1 MRQPC
6 GRGNLYHPQAK
17 RCFRIGSRGPCAKNL
32 IFTFDFNTRPSI
44 DGISYNGMCRCSRK
58 NCEENEL
65 DNVIFCDRTKGLIRY
80 KNGCHK
86 MYTQGPCFRGS
97 WLVPRREGKQEIFS
111 DRNAERVGL
120 CECIPGYT
128 KSFRSIGDKN
138 MTVCLSP
145 TVLLA
150 DYMNK
155 NYEISQSTNTKW
167 WVSMMCSTN
176 VMLIFKFVYNK
187 CVYNYLFSFSQK
199 KFLGNLWVRCDCKYV
214 ILKLHENQM
223 NRIVIKQYQYLY
235 AMDSNH

>member
-1 MRQPC
+1 
-6 GRGNLYHPQAK
+6 
-17 RCFRIGSRGPCAKNL
+17 
-32 IFTFDFNTRPSI
+32 
-44 DGISYNGMCRCSRK
+44 
-58 NCEENEL
+58 
-65 DNVIFCDRTKGLIRY
+65 
-80 KNGCHK
+80 

-167 WVSMMCSTN
+167 
-176 VMLIFKFVYNK
+176 
-187 CVYNYLFSFSQK
+187 
-199 KFLGNLWVRCDCKYV
+199 
-214 ILKLHENQM
+214 
-223 NRIVIKQYQYLY
+223 
-235 AMDSNH
+235 